1 MCNYPDFC
9 NCEDCQ
15 RMRLRD
21 WFDSEPEQTAGLIG
35 SECDIAD
42 ELIVICEEQVVV
54 DRHNARN
61 NWTCSDPNCPCQ
73 GWEMVCDDERY
84 YSRSDEQ
91 ADLANA
97 EYYDELAKGV

>member
-1 MCNYPDFC
+1 MDIIERIHEEEAEIAFF
-9 NCEDCQ
+9 
-15 RMRLRD
+15 LREEFGD
-21 WFDSEPEQTAGLIG
+21 MNTQDLIG

-54 DRHNARN
+54 DRHDESN

-73 GWEMVCDDERY
+73 GWEI
-84 YSRSDEQ
+84 DEQ

-97 EYYDELAKGV
+97 EYYYNQL